1 MKKFTKIIA
10 LAVVGTLAIGLFG
23 GCGDTSSN
31 ESSSA
36 GESTEEVSATV
47 SSDYVF
53 KIGTANGTLCLA
65 PLHIAEDL
73 GYFAEEFEAAGISYE
88 LVEIDMT
95 QAADMVVT
103 GQIDAC
109 VGLAGSLI
117 PQIDSGLEIVFSA
130 GLHTGCTK
138 YYAKEDSGITSVA
151 DLKGK
156 TIGVPGMSDS
166 SVTALKRKLHEV
178 GIGVSTDNM
187 EVNFVVYNSTDLPL
201 ALENGAVDAIAVHD
215 PVATQAEEEYG
226 FTKILDLTEDETFSD
241 EYCCTTFISTSVAE
255 EYPEA
260 SAAYTR
266 ALMKASAYVQAN
278 PGEAAQLQID
288 NEQCSG
294 DLDTNTALLESYNYQ
309 PSVSAIESTF
319 RNACSDLL
327 EIGDLQEGRD
337 IEEFTAEHVVA
348 FDGVPDSYIYND
360 DGTFT
365 EVYADS

>member
-1 MKKFTKIIA
+1 MKKLTKLAA
-10 LAVVGTLAIGLFG
+10 LAAAATLTIGFFG
-23 GCGDTSSN
+23 GCSTDTSDSDN
-31 ESSSA
+31 TAES
-36 GESTEEVSATV
+36 

-53 KIGTANGTLCLA
+53 KIGTANGSLCLA
-65 PLHIAEDL
+65 PLHIAADL
-73 GYFAEEFEAAGISYE
+73 GYFDEEFEAAGVSYE

-95 QAADMVVT
+95 QAADLIVS
-103 GQIDAC
+103 GNIDAC

-156 TIGVPGMSDS
+156 SIGVPGMGDS
-166 SVTALKRKLHEV
+166 SVIALKRALHDE

-187 EVNFVVYNSTDLPL
+187 EVELVVYNSTDLPL

-215 PVATQAEEEYG
+215 PVAYQAEEEYG
-226 FTKILDLTEDETFSD
+226 FTKILDLTEDEKFSS
-241 EYCCTTFISTSVAE
+241 EYCCTTYISTSIAE

-278 PGEAAQLQID
+278 PEEAAQLQID
-288 NEQCSG
+288 NDQCSG
-294 DLDTNTALLESYNYQ
+294 DLETNTTLLASYNYQ
-309 PSVSAIESTF
+309 PSVSAIKTTF
-319 RNACSDLL
+319 QNACSDLL

-337 IEEFTAEHVVA
+337 IDEFTDEHVVTY
-348 FDGVPDSYIYND
+348 DGVPDSYIYNE
-360 DGTFT
+360 DGSFT
-365 EVYADS
+365 EVEAAS

>member
-1 MKKFTKIIA
+1 MKKLTKLAA
-10 LAVVGTLAIGLFG
+10 LAAAATLTIGFFS
-23 GCGDTSSN
+23 GCGDDASDSN
-31 ESSSA
+31 NAAESSS
-36 GESTEEVSATV
+36 
-47 SSDYVF
+47 DYIF
-53 KIGTANGTLCLA
+53 KIGTANGSLCLA
-65 PLHIAEDL
+65 PLHVTEDL
-73 GYFAEEFEAAGISYE
+73 GYFADEFEAAGISYE

-95 QAADMVVT
+95 QAADLIVS
-103 GQIDAC
+103 GKIDAC

-156 TIGVPGMSDS
+156 TIGVPGISDS
-166 SVTALKRKLHEV
+166 SVTAIKRKLYDV

-187 EVNFVVYNSTDLPL
+187 EVDFVVYNSTDLPL

-215 PVATQAEEEYG
+215 SVASEAEAEYG
-226 FTKILDLTEDETFSD
+226 FTKILDLTEDEKFSN

-255 EYPEA
+255 TYPEA

-278 PGEAAQLQID
+278 PEEDAQLQID

-294 DLDTNTALLESYNYQ
+294 DLETNSALLASYNYQ
-309 PSVSAIESTF
+309 PSVSAIKTTF
-319 RNACSDLL
+319 QNACSDLL

-337 IEEFTAEHVVA
+337 IDEFTEEHVVSY
-348 FDGVPDSYIYND
+348 DGVPDSYIYNE

-365 EVYADS
+365 EVEADT